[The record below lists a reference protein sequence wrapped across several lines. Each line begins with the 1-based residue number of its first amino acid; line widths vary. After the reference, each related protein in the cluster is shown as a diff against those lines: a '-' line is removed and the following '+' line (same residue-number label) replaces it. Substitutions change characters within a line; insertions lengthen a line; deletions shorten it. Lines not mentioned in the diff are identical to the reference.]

1 MWTILSMIA
10 CLNDVK
16 YSFNSYTLSRLQIA
30 AGTAAL
36 ADEAYFRACTGK
48 IIRTREE
55 AEKRFADLGFSF
67 GKSASNFLFV
77 THREMPAEEIFTALR
92 SRGIYV
98 RYFKKPRIDN
108 YLRVTIGT
116 DAEMERLF
124 AALKDILEGH

>member
-1 MWTILSMIA
+1 MRYQLELLTLLRELAREKGVAVVLS
-10 CLNDVK
+10 LHE
-16 YSFNSYTLSRLQIA
+16 L
-30 AGTAAL
+30 AL
-36 ADEAYFRACTGK
+36 ARRVADTLVCVRDGVVDRAG
-48 IIRTREE
+48 
-55 AEKRFADLGFSF
+55 S
-67 GKSASNFLFV
+67 
-77 THREMPAEEIFTALR
+77 PEEIFTALR